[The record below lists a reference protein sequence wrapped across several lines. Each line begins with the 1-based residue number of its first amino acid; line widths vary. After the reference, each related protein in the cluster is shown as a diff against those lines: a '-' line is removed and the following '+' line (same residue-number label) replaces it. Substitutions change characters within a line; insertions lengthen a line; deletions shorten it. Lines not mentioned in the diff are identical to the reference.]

1 MTAGAS
7 TLADDQPDRRA
18 RRRAAKRQVIIAEA
32 WALAERDGLAAISL
46 RDLAARVDLRQPSL
60 YSYFESKLA
69 LYDAMFAD
77 ANRMLVET
85 IRRLPELDDPKAA
98 LVQFVRATVG
108 FSSDNIVRHQL
119 MFDRTIPG
127 FQPSEHA
134 YRPAVEFFELGAQRL
149 AAVGVWK
156 PADLDVF
163 TSLVAG
169 LARQQVA
176 KDPGGTRWMVLIPRV
191 VDMFLSD
198 IDRRRDVDGSSS

>member
-1 MTAGAS
+1 MWGGRMTAGAS

-32 WALAERDGLAAISL
+32 WALAERDGLTAISL
-46 RDLAARVDLRQPSL
+46 RDLAERVDLRQPSL

-108 FSSDNIVRHQL
+108 FSSDHIVRHQL
-119 MFDRTIPG
+119 MFAGTTPAFHPPDQANG
-127 FQPSEHA
+127 
-134 YRPAVEFFELGAQRL
+134 PAVSSSTWAARRL
-149 AAVGVWK
+149 AAFGV
-156 PADLDVF
+156 
-163 TSLVAG
+163 S
-169 LARQQVA
+169 
-176 KDPGGTRWMVLIPRV
+176 
-191 VDMFLSD
+191 
-198 IDRRRDVDGSSS
+198 